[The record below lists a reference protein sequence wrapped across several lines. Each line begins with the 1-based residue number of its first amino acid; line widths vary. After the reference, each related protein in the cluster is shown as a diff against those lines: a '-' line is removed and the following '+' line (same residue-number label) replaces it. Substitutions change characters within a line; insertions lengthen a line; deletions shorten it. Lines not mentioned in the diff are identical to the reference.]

1 MKRLRKV
8 AIIGTGFLGRVLAK
22 KFESRGVSVVHTFN
36 QHPTFSGSIQFDIFR
51 QDIASVLPLA
61 DLDLVIFASGFENC
75 SDSGRVYQAMRRSVE
90 QLKGKRVLYVSSDAV
105 FDGFKGMYCENDLPA
120 PRTTYGINKL
130 FCEEL
135 VRQSIPDYCIARTS
149 YIYGYSL
156 GVLDPRLAQARQKL
170 RDGEVLERFEDMHKS
185 PVEVTQLA
193 DAIVA
198 LSEMDFSGIVHIAG
212 ERMSVYDFHL
222 RALCAM
228 GESGGNIRPT
238 RIPPLPPPEFLVD
251 TSLDISLSKRVIGFI
266 PATIESSLR
275 QRRPLAHDSVI

>member
-1 MKRLRKV
+1 MRKV
-8 AIIGTGFLGRVLAK
+8 AIVGTGFLGRVLAK
-22 KFESRGVSVVHTFN
+22 KFEGRAVSIVHTFN
-36 QHPTFSGSIQFDIFR
+36 QHPTFSSSIQFDMLR
-51 QDIASVLPLA
+51 QDIASVLPLS
-61 DLDLVIFASGFENC
+61 DLDMVIFASGFENC
-75 SDSGRVYQAMRRSVE
+75 SDNGRVYRAMRRSVE
-90 QLKGKRVLYVSSDAV
+90 HLKDKRVIYISSDAV
-105 FDGFKGMYCENDLPA
+105 FDGSKGMYCENDLPA

-130 FCEEL
+130 LCEEL
-135 VRQSIPDYCIARTS
+135 VRHSIPDYCIARTS

-156 GVLDPRLAQARQKL
+156 GILDPRLAQARQKL

-198 LSEMDFSGIVHIAG
+198 ISESNFSGTIHIAG
-212 ERMSVYDFHL
+212 DRMSVYEFHR
-222 RALCAM
+222 RALGAM

-238 RIPPLPPPEFLVD
+238 RIPPRPPPEFLVD

-275 QRRPLAHDSVI
+275 QHRPLAHDSVI